1 MPTYSVPNLLRN
13 IESLKETHPEYVFR
27 SDVFDVE
34 MSAVP
39 VERISKHYLPKD
51 KLGALKEMKK
61 PDPLQQMAVELAER
75 ITETIGIPSGS
86 LGITGSILIDLHNP
100 RFSDIDMTVAGVE
113 NGLRLKKVLPLLY
126 SDEVSPLKSV
136 TKPVLKRWYEEKMKS
151 HPLTLEEAKAIQL
164 RQWNYGAF
172 KGTIFS
178 LHTVRNSSEIREKY
192 GDYHFHPAGIVTGR
206 AVISDISESLFNP
219 HIYRVGSFR
228 VQDGPPL
235 NDVRD
240 IVTYSGLYGG
250 IFDEGEEVLVHGKL
264 ELVEDMRRK
273 DTHHRVVIGSPEAG
287 GHDYIKPI
295 G

>member
-1 MPTYSVPNLLRN
+1 LNVTTFHDREFIRTDDDLYFCVVGELHPADRAFAYLRYAPSPEGKWSRGGRRFARAMPTYSVPNLLRN

-136 TKPVLKRWYEEKMKS
+136 TKPVL
-151 HPLTLEEAKAIQL
+151 
-164 RQWNYGAF
+164 
-172 KGTIFS
+172 
-178 LHTVRNSSEIREKY
+178 
-192 GDYHFHPAGIVTGR
+192 
-206 AVISDISESLFNP
+206 
-219 HIYRVGSFR
+219 
-228 VQDGPPL
+228 
-235 NDVRD
+235 
-240 IVTYSGLYGG
+240 
-250 IFDEGEEVLVHGKL
+250 
-264 ELVEDMRRK
+264 
-273 DTHHRVVIGSPEAG
+273 
-287 GHDYIKPI
+287 
-295 G
+295 